1 MCPQYERKDCCWTG
15 EGVNDKTENWIL
27 GDAQVNPFT
36 DRAHVS
42 WQRSVLRTRTNRLYL
57 CYYSVMLLCVTQT
70 I

>member
-1 MCPQYERKDCCWTG
+1 M
-15 EGVNDKTENWIL
+15 NDKTENWIL